1 MAASGALK
9 LGLGVSGALGQSW
22 FSEAKA
28 CRLIERAYE
37 LGIRHFDTAAFYGRG
52 EAERRLG
59 RALAGAD
66 DARISTKTGTRQDRL
81 GRRSK
86 LFCEAAIRDD
96 LEASLQRLQRQRIGT
111 LYLHG
116 PDYWIVDHYRPV
128 FEALKA
134 EGHIARGGVCA
145 AGPTLCQAIL
155 DQTTDAVMG
164 AYNLFDRRHC
174 ALFALARARG
184 IATASIA
191 PLGQGLHRRGLY
203 WPRSPSDGWLL
214 ARAVLR
220 KGEALARARRAQV
233 QALHRLGDMSAAQA
247 LFRYA
252 LSHPAI
258 DVVMMTTTRP
268 RHLEEAVRIARE
280 APLAPARLAGLEG
293 LVDGMLDGP
302 LHRCEF

>member
-1 MAASGALK
+1 MAASGELR

-37 LGIRHFDTAAFYGRG
+37 LGVRHFDTAAFYGRG

-59 RALAGAD
+59 RALAGAED
-66 DARISTKTGTRQDRL
+66 VYLSTKTGTREDRL

-86 LFCEAAIRDD
+86 AFSEEAIRDD
-96 LEASLQRLQRQRIGT
+96 LEASLARLQRERIGT

-134 EGHIARGGVCA
+134 EGRISRGGVCA

-164 AYNLFDRRHC
+164 AYNLFDRRHGG
-174 ALFALARARG
+174 LFTAARARG
-184 IATASIA
+184 ITTAAIA

-203 WPRSPSDGWLL
+203 WPRSPSDAWLL

-220 KGEALARARRAQV
+220 KSEALERARRAEV
-233 QALHRLGDMSAAQA
+233 QALHRLGDMSAAGA

-252 LSHPAI
+252 LSHRAI
-258 DVVMMTTTRP
+258 NVVMTTTTRA
-268 RHLEEAVRIARE
+268 RHLDEAVRIARE
-280 APLAPARLAGLEG
+280 APLPQQRLSDLEA
-293 LVDGMLDGP
+293 LVDGIRDGP
-302 LHRCEF
+302 LHRCAF